1 MSGIHLK
8 DLSKVY
14 REQIAEKKDD
24 SYLETDM
31 KKRQKNN
38 EKARKDM
45 EKMGTSMKNPHFE
58 EVEVEEG
65 YDEPKMHSAV
75 KRVMTTQPA
84 AKGRAASRLHSKYS
98 MRSKG
103 NVAGETDGPGPNAPK
118 RSGRKGRGSE
128 TDRGSGNAAKRRMS
142 TEGLDPVG
150 REDGD
155 VNNDG
160 KKDGT
165 DKYLMNRRKA
175 IGKAIKKKMS
185 EGVRDIDP
193 EKGTAERKARLE
205 KKRGMKLDDHPQ
217 FKKEEFIP
225 EVMSDDMDEK
235 PIKEKKVKNVVKINP
250 KLGESVEEIG
260 GELIEAVEIFDILE
274 EITDQEL
281 RFVSDRMIDEI
292 VEEFFLEAA
301 EQDEDLEVLQ
311 QNLCESIDLS
321 ISLLLEQDAGAE
333 ARKRLGSGPS
343 RASVMDRVKSAVKKH
358 GPTVKA
364 GLKKAGKAAA
374 RGAGYAAGAAVRG
387 AKAAGREFSKGYERG
402 RQGSSGSSDSSSS
415 SSDSGSSSAPKKKGP
430 GLLSRIGAKLKRGI
444 GKAARAVSRGA
455 RNVARKM
462 DEEIINERGDFWHPD
477 PDEDRKLGGPGA
489 NQRAREDR
497 GSSKPAAKKDYSK
510 SLKPGESYMQFA
522 KRKKAEKMRSEG
534 YGAPGHNPGSG
545 EKSVARAKA
554 LMDKQGRKGAPGLNA
569 MMAAKKEHEAR
580 RGVKKEELENVEEL
594 YKGKHGQSDK
604 EYMDSRSDAGKQIS
618 GDSKMSGAAYSHRSF
633 KGQGKPAKPGERQKA
648 QGRMT
653 QADRDELA
661 IRKAALKKEDADL
674 DKMQKDADANRA
686 RAAKLKD
693 KNVTR
698 GSAALAARAVERD
711 VKKAAKTGPQ
721 QYPNPG
727 KGVKKIEKPKPT
739 HTKTGAMRVEETEDS
754 LRDKRMERGG
764 VDGNVR
770 YDKAPKFTSGPK
782 KKYDGMSALD
792 YVKADIRKKHG
803 KGAIIDTKKK

>member
-14 REQIAEKKDD
+14 KEQIVEKKDD

-185 EGVRDIDP
+185 EGVRDMDP

-205 KKRGMKLDDHPQ
+205 KKRGMKMDDHPEY
-217 FKKEEFIP
+217 KKEEYIP
-225 EVMSDDMDEK
+225 EVMTDSMDEK
-235 PIKEKKVKNVVKINP
+235 PIKEKKVKNTVKINP
-250 KLGESVEEIG
+250 KMGESVEEIG

-281 RFVSDRMIDEI
+281 RFISDKMIDEI

-301 EQDEDLEVLQ
+301 DQDEDLEVLQ

-333 ARKRLGSGPS
+333 ARKRLMSRPA
-343 RASVMDRVKSAVKKH
+343 RASVMDRVKSAVKK
-358 GPTVKA
+358 GAKMARKAAVKGA
-364 GLKKAGKAAA
+364 EVAGKAVGHTKNLAKDMGSAA
-374 RGAGYAAGAAVRG
+374 
-387 AKAAGREFSKGYERG
+387 KKGY
-402 RQGSSGSSDSSSS
+402 QSTQTGSSDSESSS
-415 SSDSGSSSAPKKKGP
+415 TPKKKGP
-430 GLLSRIGAKLKRGI
+430 GMLSRIGAKLKRGI

-462 DEEIINERGDFWHPD
+462 DEAVY
-477 PDEDRKLGGPGA
+477 GGTK
-489 NQRAREDR
+489 
-497 GSSKPAAKKDYSK
+497 KPAPTDTRMLVTNAD
-510 SLKPGESYMQFA
+510 
-522 KRKKAEKMRSEG
+522 KKANTPAYQKMKAGDKRYKAADHMGEG

-554 LMDKQGRKGAPGLNA
+554 LMDKKGQKGAPGLNA

-580 RGVKKEELENVEEL
+580 RGVKEGLSVDKQMEI
-594 YKGKHGQSDK
+594 SK
-604 EYMDSRSDAGKQIS
+604 EYN
-618 GDSKMSGAAYSHRSF
+618 
-633 KGQGKPAKPGERQKA
+633 
-648 QGRMT
+648 
-653 QADRDELA
+653 
-661 IRKAALKKEDADL
+661 RKSPE
-674 DKMQKDADANRA
+674 
-686 RAAKLKD
+686 
-693 KNVTR
+693 
-698 GSAALAARAVERD
+698 E
-711 VKKAAKTGPQ
+711 KKAANAKVLGAIKKVAAKKDTRTDAQKMTDATGPR
-721 QYPNPG
+721 PG
-727 KGVKKIEKPKPT
+727 S
-739 HTKTGAMRVEETEDS
+739 RY
-754 LRDKRMERGG
+754 RG
-764 VDGNVR
+764 D
-770 YDKAPKFTSGPK
+770 
-782 KKYDGMSALD
+782 
-792 YVKADIRKKHG
+792 
-803 KGAIIDTKKK
+803 

>member
-1 MSGIHLK
+1 MSNGIGANPLNAI
-8 DLSKVY
+8 SKVY
-14 REQIAEKKDD
+14 LEQIAEKKDD

-58 EVEVEEG
+58 ETEIAEN
-65 YDEPKMHSAV
+65 
-75 KRVMTTQPA
+75 R
-84 AKGRAASRLHSKYS
+84 RAARAAGGYKDDSKKQTDPS
-98 MRSKG
+98 KAGFTGISGSIADIMRQNKEIE
-103 NVAGETDGPGPNAPK
+103 ARDK
-118 RSGRKGRGSE
+118 
-128 TDRGSGNAAKRRMS
+128 AK
-142 TEGLDPVG
+142 TKKEGLDPVG
-150 REDGD
+150 KEDGD

-165 DKYLMNRRKA
+165 DKYLLNRRKA

-205 KKRGMKLDDHPQ
+205 KKRDMKLDDHPQ

-225 EVMSDDMDEK
+225 EVMSDDMDDK

-281 RFVSDRMIDEI
+281 RFISDRMIDEI

-301 EQDEDLEVLQ
+301 EQEEDLEVLQ

-333 ARKRLGSGPS
+333 ARKRLMSGPS

-402 RQGSSGSSDSSSS
+402 RTGSSGSSDSSSS
-415 SSDSGSSSAPKKKGP
+415 DSGSSSSSAPKKKGP

-462 DEEIINERGDFWHPD
+462 DEAVY
-477 PDEDRKLGGPGA
+477 GGTP
-489 NQRAREDR
+489 
-497 GSSKPAAKKDYSK
+497 
-510 SLKPGESYMQFA
+510 
-522 KRKKAEKMRSEG
+522 
-534 YGAPGHNPGSG
+534 
-545 EKSVARAKA
+545 
-554 LMDKQGRKGAPGLNA
+554 
-569 MMAAKKEHEAR
+569 AKKEAP
-580 RGVKKEELENVEEL
+580 K
-594 YKGKHGQSDK
+594 DT
-604 EYMDSRSDAGKQIS
+604 
-618 GDSKMSGAAYSHRSF
+618 
-633 KGQGKPAKPGERQKA
+633 
-648 QGRMT
+648 RMT
-653 QADRDELA
+653 VTAADKKGNTPAYQRYKAGDK
-661 IRKAALKKEDADL
+661 RYKAADHMGEEMSPQEVQMQKKKATL
-674 DKMQKDADANRA
+674 DKMIAMKRKQQLDKTKAEPVKAMGEEASDAMKDR
-686 RAAKLKD
+686 
-693 KNVTR
+693 
-698 GSAALAARAVERD
+698 
-711 VKKAAKTGPQ
+711 
-721 QYPNPG
+721 
-727 KGVKKIEKPKPT
+727 
-739 HTKTGAMRVEETEDS
+739 
-754 LRDKRMERGG
+754 RMERGG
-764 VDGNVR
+764 VAGNVDYKR
-770 YDKAPKFTSGPK
+770 APKFTSGPK
-782 KKYDGMSALD
+782 KKYDGMSALEK
-792 YVKADIRKKHG
+792 VKADIRAKHG
-803 KGAIIDTKKK
+803 KGAIMDTKKK